1 MQYNIGSAVSHCI
14 VVAAVQ
20 VEIINIIVVA
30 LLHATHT
37 THSMLNSSLGGSF
50 VCTPVHALRPEALK
64 YSHAKF

>member
-37 THSMLNSSLGGSF
+37 THSMLNYSLVGSF
-50 VCTPVHALRPEALK
+50 VCTSLLTFKVLINLGYLK
-64 YSHAKF
+64 H

>member
-37 THSMLNSSLGGSF
+37 THSVLNCGLGGSF
-50 VCTPVHALRPEALK
+50 VPLHCYLRNTFK
-64 YSHAKF
+64 TK

>member
-50 VCTPVHALRPEALK
+50 VCTPVHALKSTYNQSFE
-64 YSHAKF
+64 

>member
-37 THSMLNSSLGGSF
+37 TYSMLNSSLGGSF
-50 VCTPVHALRPEALK
+50 LCTPVLSTALK
-64 YSHAKF
+64 PTHNQSFN